1 MFESY
6 LKLFSPIETEKSK
19 YFKIIHDFEFK
30 PLGSPVYILDWT
42 FLFEQIDNWKKINK
56 RFATMIDVGC
66 GNGMFHVFLEKYYKQ
81 GIIGIER
88 QDSTEDYIKFE
99 KMGHFITNATDICID
114 FINDGNKFFDESVDI
129 VFWISA
135 IEHNKIEKMKKAVEV
150 SMKVLKKGGIF
161 ISTWAFSPK
170 THWNELIGGTVLDE
184 NDAIDVF
191 DAQWIEKPDFEKI
204 KFEYMSNLLNLNE
217 WHKKRF
223 GNEKIDYIHAG
234 NVCIKQ

>member
-1 MFESY
+1 MGFLTLFL
-6 LKLFSPIETEKSK
+6 LKN
-19 YFKIIHDFEFK
+19 
-30 PLGSPVYILDWT
+30 
-42 FLFEQIDNWKKINK
+42 QINK
-56 RFATMIDVGC
+56 HSAFIWNSKRKRLKSIKRINTVPL
-66 GNGMFHVFLEKYYKQ
+66 NL
-81 GIIGIER
+81 IIGIER
-88 QDSTEDYIKFE
+88 QDSTEDYLKFE

-114 FINDGNKFFDESVDI
+114 FINDGNKFFDENVDI

-135 IEHNKIEKMKKAVEV
+135 IEHNKIERMKKAIEV
-150 SMKVLKKGGIF
+150 SMKVLKKGGVF

-184 NDAIDVF
+184 NDAINIF

-204 KFEYMSNLLNLNE
+204 KYEYMSNLLNLNE

-223 GNEKIDYIHAG
+223 GNAEIDYIHAG